1 MSVSGS
7 GFYSWKSRIEN
18 PSTKELQRLKNIH
31 LFTSYHKT
39 YPSHGYRWLNAKI
52 KLDTGMCFSDNYAHR
67 CCKFAGIHSKS
78 KRYRYRLFP
87 NLLLSK
93 ITPERPFQTVVS
105 DMTAFWVGRQ
115 YHELTLYMDLFNNE
129 IVAYGLSNIKGDRNS
144 YFNGLKE
151 LINKK
156 EEYGNLKLVLHTDQ
170 GSVYS
175 SKAFN
180 YHYTILRILCP
191 ALVPP
196 TDNSAIEAING
207 WIKEE
212 LFTDFNI
219 KDCDNV
225 DDFINSYIR
234 YLALLKTNR

>member
-1 MSVSGS
+1 MLIVVANLPVYILNLSVTDIVFSLI
-7 GFYSWKSRIEN
+7 YY
-18 PSTKELQRLKNIH
+18 LARL
-31 LFTSYHKT
+31 
-39 YPSHGYRWLNAKI
+39 P
-52 KLDTGMCFSDNYAHR
+52 
-67 CCKFAGIHSKS
+67 
-78 KRYRYRLFP
+78 
-87 NLLLSK
+87 
-93 ITPERPFQTVVS
+93 PERPFQTVVS

>member
-1 MSVSGS
+1 MLIVVANLPVYILNLSVTDIVFSLI
-7 GFYSWKSRIEN
+7 YY
-18 PSTKELQRLKNIH
+18 LARL
-31 LFTSYHKT
+31 
-39 YPSHGYRWLNAKI
+39 P
-52 KLDTGMCFSDNYAHR
+52 
-67 CCKFAGIHSKS
+67 
-78 KRYRYRLFP
+78 
-87 NLLLSK
+87 
-93 ITPERPFQTVVS
+93 PERPFQTVVS

-180 YHYTILRILCP
+180 DLLPLYNITHSMSRAGI
-191 ALVPP
+191 P

-212 LFTDFNI
+212 LFTYFNI
-219 KDCDNV
+219 KDCDNL
-225 DDFINSYIR
+225 DFLSAN
-234 YLALLKTNR
+234 T